1 MKKIILFLILV
12 IILGGL
18 GFLGYTYF
26 NMSEEDKYALKL
38 NFLTENGLR
47 KEISK
52 STYFEQN
59 KEACELNE
67 FDGFKSLSDC
77 QKAVQ
82 CFADGISAIIPKD
95 DLKQL
100 AKDMAQGERAESAG
114 LIYISKHKEVEGSLP
129 ALYNR
134 CLSGV
139 GYSDPD

>member
-1 MKKIILFLILV
+1 MKKIILIVVATVILA
-12 IILGGL
+12 GL
-18 GFLGYTYF
+18 AFLGYKYLS
-26 NMSEEDKYALKL
+26 MSKEDKYAFKL
-38 NFLTENGLR
+38 NFLTEKGLR

-59 KEACELNE
+59 KEACELNG

-100 AKDMAQGERAESAG
+100 AEDMAQGERAESAG
-114 LIYISKHKEVEGSLP
+114 LVYISQHKEIEGSLP
-129 ALYNR
+129 ALYDR
-134 CLSGV
+134 CLSNV